1 MAQSTSPLQVVPSPE
16 DIRRLLRSKVLTAI
30 HEVLDEELE
39 AVLGSG
45 RYERT
50 QGRRGYRHGSER
62 RRITTEV
69 GPVELEVPRGRIV
82 QPDGTTA
89 EVQSTI
95 LPRYQRRTQRVN
107 EALLG
112 AYLAGANTRRIRRAL
127 EPLLG
132 EANLSKS
139 SISRVVQRV
148 KSAFQSWS
156 ERRLE
161 GERFALLYLDAI
173 HLKVRMVRR
182 VVSVPV
188 LVALGV
194 REDGQKELV
203 ALRIA
208 ASESRAAWE
217 ALIDDLSTR
226 GMPAPVAVT
235 SDGHA
240 GLKRAIA
247 LWPAAQVQR
256 CTVHKLENLL
266 KHCPRHARA
275 EVKRDYYR
283 IIHAKDGAAAEEE
296 RQAFLRKWRP
306 LCAEVARSLEE
317 AGTQLLTF
325 FAFPKEMHK
334 SMRSSNAI
342 ENLNR
347 EFRRRTKTQGS
358 FSTEEAAVSLLWGLV
373 AFGQIKMRKIDGYE
387 HLAAILAQ
395 VAEKER
401 AA

>member
-1 MAQSTSPLQVVPSPE
+1 MAQSTSPLQVLPSPE

-30 HEVLDEELE
+30 HEVLEEELE
-39 AVLGSG
+39 AILGSG
-45 RYERT
+45 WYERA
-50 QGRRGYRHGSER
+50 QGRRGYRHGSEQR
-62 RRITTEV
+62 RVTTEV
-69 GPVELEVPRGRIV
+69 GPVVLDVPRGRV
-82 QPDGTTA
+82 LQADGTTA
-89 EVQSTI
+89 EVHSTI

-107 EALLG
+107 DALLG
-112 AYLAGANTRRIRRAL
+112 AYLAGANTRRIRKAL

-148 KSAFQSWS
+148 KSAFGGWS

-161 GERFALLYLDAI
+161 GECFALLYLDAI

-194 REDGQKELV
+194 RGDGQKELV

-226 GMPAPVAVT
+226 GLPAPVAVV

-247 LWPAAQVQR
+247 LWPDAKVQR

-283 IIHAKDGAAAEEE
+283 IIHAKDGEAAEEA

-334 SMRSSNAI
+334 SIRTSNAI

-373 AFGQIKMRKIDGYE
+373 AFGQIKMRKIDGHE
-387 HLAAILAQ
+387 HVAAMLARAT
-395 VAEKER
+395 EKEQ

>member
-1 MAQSTSPLQVVPSPE
+1 MRCWV
-16 DIRRLLRSKVLTAI
+16 
-30 HEVLDEELE
+30 
-39 AVLGSG
+39 
-45 RYERT
+45 RT
-50 QGRRGYRHGSER
+50 C
-62 RRITTEV
+62 
-69 GPVELEVPRGRIV
+69 VPRGRV
-82 QPDGTTA
+82 LQADGTTA
-89 EVQSTI
+89 EVHSTI

-107 EALLG
+107 D
-112 AYLAGANTRRIRRAL
+112 
-127 EPLLG
+127 
-132 EANLSKS
+132 
-139 SISRVVQRV
+139 
-148 KSAFQSWS
+148 
-156 ERRLE
+156 
-161 GERFALLYLDAI
+161 ALLYLDAI

-194 REDGQKELV
+194 RGDGQKELV
-203 ALRIA
+203 ALRSA

-217 ALIDDLSTR
+217 ALIDDLSAR
-226 GMPAPVAVT
+226 GLPAPVVVI

-247 LWPAAQVQR
+247 LWPDAQVQR

-266 KHCPRHARA
+266 KHCPKHARA

-283 IIHAKDGAAAEEE
+283 IIHAKDGEGAEDA

-334 SMRSSNAI
+334 SIRSSNAI
-342 ENLNR
+342 ESLNR
-347 EFRRRTKTQGS
+347 EFRRRTKTQGW

-373 AFGQIKMRKIDGYE
+373 AFGQIKMRKIDGHE
-387 HLAAILAQ
+387 HVRALLARAI
-395 VAEKER
+395 EKEQ

>member
-82 QPDGTTA
+82 QSDGTTA

-95 LPRYQRRTQRVN
+95 LPCYQRRTQRVN

-148 KSAFQSWS
+148 KSAFQRWS

-182 VVSVPV
+182 VVAVPV

-194 REDGQKELV
+194 RADGQKELA

-256 CTVHKLENLL
+256 CTVHYANFRIMPTLDREGLL
-266 KHCPRHARA
+266 VAEHA
-275 EVKRDYYR
+275 
-283 IIHAKDGAAAEEE
+283 
-296 RQAFLRKWRP
+296 
-306 LCAEVARSLEE
+306 VARS
-317 AGTQLLTF
+317 A
-325 FAFPKEMHK
+325 
-334 SMRSSNAI
+334 
-342 ENLNR
+342 
-347 EFRRRTKTQGS
+347 
-358 FSTEEAAVSLLWGLV
+358 
-373 AFGQIKMRKIDGYE
+373 
-387 HLAAILAQ
+387 
-395 VAEKER
+395 
-401 AA
+401 